1 MENERQR
8 EADAARTREL
18 VAAIAEFDAAE
29 ARIQAERARLYAEA
43 FDLTQQQTARLR
55 DATTRER
62 EMPLRAMAAELAV
75 AKRVSDRTMQTH
87 LFDAH
92 RTVNDFAATWQ
103 AWRDGRVSRAHVGV
117 IVDNGLDLTDTDT
130 RAAYEHEALAYAETT
145 SASRLRPFAE
155 QAAEKHNPKS
165 MQERHDVA
173 VLQRR
178 VWVEDLRDGM
188 SMLGAIGPAVEIH
201 GVYDRLTRQGK
212 AIKHAD
218 RAARRDAAERD
229 AAERDAQREGTG
241 LPSGGGGGGGGG
253 DGDGGGLP
261 AGERGEV
268 AHEVSRRDGQDSL
281 EAPTDAGAS
290 FGMNAAG
297 DDPGSVGAGSDLWFD
312 QRSLDQIRTDLL
324 FDMMLTS
331 TPSVDTTGG
340 VVEGGLGAIR
350 AHVQVTVP
358 ATTLAGTTTGGAELD
373 GKCAVD
379 PETAKILA
387 GNAPGFDRVFLDPI
401 GGAVLAV
408 DRRHAS
414 AAQKRYLMARDV
426 RCRFPGCRRPA
437 RDCEWDHREDY
448 ALGGKTDIENLGA
461 FCKRHHTLKHAA
473 GWTVIQHPGG
483 RLQFTAPSG
492 LEYTDGPPP
501 RVMFTPDLPP
511 GGAPEAHERAR
522 APF

>member
-18 VAAIAEFDAAE
+18 VAAISELDAAE
-29 ARIQAERARLYAEA
+29 ARIQAERARLYADA
-43 FDLTQQQTARLR
+43 FELTQEQTARLR
-55 DATTRER
+55 EASTRER

-87 LFDAH
+87 LFDAY
-92 RTVNDFAATWQ
+92 RTVNDYAATWH
-103 AWRDGRVSRAHVGV
+103 AWHAGRISRAHVSV
-117 IVDNGLDLTDTDT
+117 IVDNGLELTEPDA

-155 QAAEKHNPKS
+155 QAAEKHNPKT
-165 MQERHDVA
+165 MQERHDEA
-173 VLQRR
+173 VLDRR

-188 SMLGAIGPAVEIH
+188 SMLGAIGPSVEIH

-212 AIKHAD
+212 AIKAAD
-218 RAARRDAAERD
+218 RVARHDAAQQ
-229 AAERDAQREGTG
+229 DAQREAAAPARSEAGAVRCGAGRREGLEGGYDVDEHRTTG
-241 LPSGGGGGGGGG
+241 PGAGFGLSDDRNVNHTAGGAVEHQLADTGSCGNAN
-253 DGDGGGLP
+253 
-261 AGERGEV
+261 AGEV
-268 AHEVSRRDGQDSL
+268 
-281 EAPTDAGAS
+281 
-290 FGMNAAG
+290 
-297 DDPGSVGAGSDLWFD
+297 WFD
-312 QRSLDQIRTDLL
+312 DRTLDQIRTDLL
-324 FDMMLTS
+324 LDMMLTS
-331 TPSVDTTGG
+331 TPSVDTTGD

-358 ATTLAGTTTGGAELD
+358 ATSLAGTTAGGAELD

-379 PETAKILA
+379 PDTARILA

-408 DRRHAS
+408 DRRHAT

-448 ALGGKTDIENLGA
+448 ALGGKTDIDNLGA

-473 GWTVIQHPGG
+473 GWTVVQHPGG
-483 RLQFTAPSG
+483 SLQFTAPSG
-492 LEYTDGPPP
+492 LQYTDDPPP
-501 RVMFTPDLPP
+501 RVMFIPDPSPHPSPTAVVAPP
-511 GGAPEAHERAR
+511 
-522 APF
+522 F